1 MVQMRAESDGQ
12 GNFEV
17 PDGLDRR
24 RAVSLAPVRTEAEGS
39 LRRRVLDAQADA
51 LLRRAHV
58 LDPDDRALLEA
69 LLREGESFLGAAR
82 SRGVCTR
89 TVRRRMRRL
98 INRMASERFLFVL
111 AQHLSWPLGRRRV
124 GEACVL
130 RGRSMRAAA
139 RELSLSVHAVR
150 RHLAV
155 VSAMCL
161 AAAELTGH
169 AAPPGGAP
177 VARVAP

>member
-1 MVQMRAESDGQ
+1 MVQLRAESDGSR
-12 GNFEV
+12 NFEI
-17 PDGLDRR
+17 PDGSDRR
-24 RAVSLAPVRTEAEGS
+24 RAVSLAPRPTEAEGL
-39 LRRRVLDAQADA
+39 LRRRVLDAQGDA

-69 LLREGESFLGAAR
+69 LLREGESPLGAAK
-82 SRGVCTR
+82 SRGVSTR
-89 TVRRRMRRL
+89 TVRRRLRRL

-139 RELSLSVHAVR
+139 RELGLSVHAVR

-155 VSAMCL
+155 VSAMYQ
-161 AAAELTGH
+161 AATEMKGQGV
-169 AAPPGGAP
+169 GGAP
-177 VARVAP
+177 AARVAP